1 MDADSYER
9 VRVERPHETIAR
21 VVLARA
27 DQRNAQDAQMLYEL
41 DHALMAAAA
50 DDLVRVIVVAADGP
64 DFSSGHDLSSSRPDM
79 ADYDL
84 VTEMRGF
91 NKPGAE
97 GYFAVEME
105 MYVGLCW
112 RWRNIPKPTI
122 VAVQGRVIAG
132 GLNLVWPFDLI
143 VCTDDA
149 TFMDPVTAF
158 GILGVEFFVH
168 PFEVGHR
175 KAKEMLFTG
184 QAIDAE
190 TALRLGMAN
199 HVVPREE
206 LEGFVMDLAHQIA
219 DRPTFGVSLAK
230 RAVNHSLETQG
241 MWTTMQAAMGWHHLL
256 HSHQRLVNRGVL
268 IEPAGIEQIRRDA
281 KGLG

>member
-1 MDADSYER
+1 VDAESYER
-9 VRVERPHETIAR
+9 VRAERPAASIAR
-21 VVLARA
+21 VVLARP

-41 DHALMAAAA
+41 DHALMAAAN
-50 DDLVRVIVVAADGP
+50 DDEIKVIVVAADGP
-64 DFSSGHDLSSSRPDM
+64 DFSSGHDLTSSPPDL
-79 ADYDL
+79 ASYDL

-91 NKPGAE
+91 TKPGAE
-97 GYFAVEME
+97 GYFAVEQE

-143 VCTDDA
+143 VCSEDA

-158 GILGVEFFVH
+158 GILGVEYFVH

-199 HVVPREE
+199 HVVPREQLDE
-206 LEGFVMDLAHQIA
+206 FVMELAVRIA
-219 DRPTFGVSLAK
+219 DRPSFGISLAK
-230 RAVNHSLETQG
+230 LAVNHSLESQG
-241 MWTTMQAAMGWHHLL
+241 MRTTMQAAMGWHHLL
-256 HSHQRLVNRGVL
+256 HSHNRLIHRRGIIDPEGV
-268 IEPAGIEQIRRDA
+268 EKIRRDT
-281 KGLG
+281 KGER

>member
-1 MDADSYER
+1 MSGVNDER
-9 VRVERPHETIAR
+9 VRAERPAPAIAR

-27 DQRNAQDAQMLYEL
+27 EQRNAQDARMLYEL
-41 DHALMAAAA
+41 DQALIAAV
-50 DDLVRVIVVAADGP
+50 DDDDVRVIVVAADGP
-64 DFSSGHDLSSSRPDM
+64 DFSSGHDLSSARPTM
-79 ADYDL
+79 SDYDP

-91 NKPGAE
+91 TKPGAE

-105 MYVGLCW
+105 MYLGLCW
-112 RWRNIPKPTI
+112 RWRNLPKPTI

-143 VCTDDA
+143 VCSEDA

-184 QAIDAE
+184 QPIDAQ

-206 LEGFVMDLAHQIA
+206 LDDFVMDMARQIA

-230 RAVNHSLETQG
+230 RAVNHSLESQG

-256 HSHQRLVNRGVL
+256 HSHQRLVNRGVF

-281 KGLG
+281 KGQG